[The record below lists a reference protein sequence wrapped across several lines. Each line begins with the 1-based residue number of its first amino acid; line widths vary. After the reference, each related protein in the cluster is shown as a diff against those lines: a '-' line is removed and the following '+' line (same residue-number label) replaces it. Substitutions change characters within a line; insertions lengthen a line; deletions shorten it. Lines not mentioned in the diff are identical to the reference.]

1 MTKVDDQKVEQAEQ
15 VDGQEQQDEAQAVPP
30 ADDWT
35 PPTKAEWEQQQSA
48 IARYRREKEAQ
59 EKAAKQAEQAR
70 AEQQGEWEALAKQ
83 HAEERDQIQRELDT
97 VRQEQLIV
105 EKATNMRFRRPDYAL
120 KLLPADVDRND
131 PVAVEQG
138 LQALLADDPQLK
150 SDGSAT
156 ASTGTQPSGEA
167 QPQSLDEQIAEAEAR
182 SDWRTAGAL
191 KAQKI
196 AAGPAPRT

>member
-1 MTKVDDQKVEQAEQ
+1 MTKVDDQQVEQEQ
-15 VDGQEQQDEAQAVPP
+15 VEQEQPITETVDETSE
-30 ADDWT
+30 WS
-35 PPTKAEWEQQQSA
+35 PPTRQEWEQQQSA

-120 KLLPADVDRND
+120 KLLPPDVDRND